1 MLLRRTARSLSSR
14 AAESSRPAGPPGAS
28 GFLAYRRRVPGKKK
42 AGKALQV
49 LPPLGGRVSVHMM
62 ASIHDSAELVDTLRA
77 RFPSGVVQR
86 ESPCAALCAR
96 RRRSTPLPLT
106 PACPPDVAG
115 LSSPTLD
122 GLEELT
128 RADSAADDS
137 LHDVVHLSVPAIGEN
152 SPPDAPLAS
161 VFFFAGSAQAL
172 IRVRVKVRV
181 RVRVRVRNRNR
192 NANPNPNPNPN
203 TTPNPGSA
211 QELGACGHTCVS
223 VWWGADPA
231 FEQGLLLD
239 LRALHQL
246 SKGRLPQTQQLAR
259 LAVSREEILC
269 ELGERTELGRDRI
282 VLEARGG

>member
-1 MLLRRTARSLSSR
+1 M
-14 AAESSRPAGPPGAS
+14 
-28 GFLAYRRRVPGKKK
+28 
-42 AGKALQV
+42 
-49 LPPLGGRVSVHMM
+49 
-62 ASIHDSAELVDTLRA
+62 
-77 RFPSGVVQR
+77 
-86 ESPCAALCAR
+86 
-96 RRRSTPLPLT
+96 
-106 PACPPDVAG
+106 
-115 LSSPTLD
+115 
-122 GLEELT
+122 
-128 RADSAADDS
+128 
-137 LHDVVHLSVPAIGEN
+137 HLSVPAIGEN

-161 VFFFAGSAQAL
+161 VFFFAGSAQEL

-181 RVRVRVRNRNR
+181 RVRVRNRNR
-192 NANPNPNPNPN
+192 NAHPNPHPNPN